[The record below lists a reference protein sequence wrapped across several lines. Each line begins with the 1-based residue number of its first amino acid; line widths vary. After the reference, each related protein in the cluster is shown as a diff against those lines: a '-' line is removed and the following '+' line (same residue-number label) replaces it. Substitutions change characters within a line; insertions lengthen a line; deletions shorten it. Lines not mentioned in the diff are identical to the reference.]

1 MTEKLMVNIVW
12 HMHQPFYWNEEK
24 GFFDFPWVRTHAT
37 KDYLFMGKLVEKFPS
52 LRVTFNF
59 SPSLLRQF
67 QLYLEGREDE
77 IMKLA
82 KKRAS
87 SLTEEDKRLIK
98 ENFFVVVSPRTFEKW
113 PRFAELKEKPVQYFT
128 SQDFLDLQVLYQ
140 LIWFDPLWRE
150 ENPVGRELWKRGR
163 NYREEDKEKYGELP
177 TKYLE
182 RFFPSIESC

>member
-98 ENFFVVVSPRTFEKW
+98 ENFLWLFLLAPLRSGLVL
-113 PRFAELKEKPVQYFT
+113 ELKKTCSILPLR
-128 SQDFLDLQVLYQ
+128 FLTCK
-140 LIWFDPLWRE
+140 F
-150 ENPVGRELWKRGR
+150 
-163 NYREEDKEKYGELP
+163 LP
-177 TKYLE
+177 AYLV
-182 RFFPSIESC
+182 